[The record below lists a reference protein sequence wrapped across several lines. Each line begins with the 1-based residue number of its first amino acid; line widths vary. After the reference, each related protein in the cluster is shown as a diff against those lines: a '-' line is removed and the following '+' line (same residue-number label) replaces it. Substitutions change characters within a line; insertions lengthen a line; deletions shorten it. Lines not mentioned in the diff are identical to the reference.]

1 MMATAEVS
9 TAANVLGL
17 SEEVITN
24 FLYLVNS
31 LGKSPAIKN
40 VAPVENTSYYNT
52 ADALEALMN
61 EYAAK
66 L

>member
-9 TAANVLGL
+9 KAANVLGL

-31 LGKSPAIKN
+31 LGKHTAEKN
-40 VAPVENTSYYNT
+40 VAPVANTPHYNSA
-52 ADALEALMN
+52 ADLEALMN

>member
-1 MMATAEVS
+1 MMATMEVS
-9 TAANVLGL
+9 KAANVLGL

-31 LGKSPAIKN
+31 LERHVPEKSIASFSN
-40 VAPVENTSYYNT
+40 NHHNAA
-52 ADALEALMN
+52 ADMEALMN
-61 EYAAK
+61 EYVTR

>member
-1 MMATAEVS
+1 MMATMEVS
-9 TAANVLGL
+9 KAASVLGL

-31 LGKSPAIKN
+31 LERQ
-40 VAPVENTSYYNT
+40 APEKRVTSFSNTQHN
-52 ADALEALMN
+52 AAAAMEALMN
-61 EYAAK
+61 EYVTK

>member
-9 TAANVLGL
+9 KAANVLGL

-31 LGKSPAIKN
+31 LGKHTAGRS
-40 VAPVENTSYYNT
+40 VASVANTPYHNT